1 MDTIILIGRIL
12 FGGFF
17 LFGALNH
24 FFMGRAGM
32 VQYAGFKGVPSPTLA
47 VVGSGVLL
55 LVGGVSIL
63 FDYQPVIGAAALVLF
78 LISTSVMIHDFWK
91 VEDPTQKAGEMTNFM
106 KNMALMGAALV
117 ALLA

>member
-1 MDTIILIGRIL
+1 MDIAVLIGRIL

-32 VQYAGFKGVPSPTLA
+32 VQYAGFKRVPSPTLA

-55 LVGGVSIL
+55 LVGGASIL
-63 FDYQPVIGAAALVLF
+63 FDYRPVIGAAALVLF
-78 LISTSVMIHDFWK
+78 LLPVSVMMHDFWK
-91 VEDPTQKAGEMTNFM
+91 VEDATQKAGEMTNFM
-106 KNMALMGAALV
+106 KNMALMGAAL
-117 ALLA
+117 LTLAI